1 MEQNIQESSSS
12 INLSMKAFGP
22 FRTAIP
28 LKENIFRLRFLMN
41 PNKYIVLFIFRAINN
56 LIFNLNG

>member
-1 MEQNIQESSSS
+1 
-12 INLSMKAFGP
+12 
-22 FRTAIP
+22 